1 MTDLDGILRGCFGA
15 ELWIRQ
21 GWQAIG
27 EDDRVAIKTR
37 MDSLFDKG
45 LPFIMKHDKL
55 LYIYAFSLLAQLE
68 VLAIQIPLNFKD
80 ILSEPSLRE
89 RMHQQLLDEIF
100 HGLVFVK
107 ILYLLIEPNALPPTY
122 SPEIERLC
130 DFIRQETCPK
140 TAVVLLNL
148 VGEGWIEEIFASL
161 LEQHIAPD
169 IFKTVLQDEHRHV
182 SEADLYREIGLPEP
196 AQLADKIAYLEE
208 QLLSHLFMQYK
219 YVYSMNTLLGVD
231 AAVAFLENLH
241 AKHQK
246 QLQKLGM
253 QPSDNWQKFM
263 RLAADIMPKVQQYAA
278 GNQTL
283 DMTPIREA
291 LLTQWG
297 DPMCPT
303 MVGEFDLD
311 ISRMGFFER
320 KMPSETLTML
330 MLQTLSR
337 VMHTHAYYRHYLSHG
352 KLYRSEKS
360 YVGLVVQIPGTLDH
374 LGTIVFESVHDLN
387 LQSLSRRVQNVIK
400 LMTYCFQKRAAMEAA
415 HPQYRQWRQ
424 QALQD
429 YRNDSYGY
437 PIPGSAV
444 VSLSNVGQ
452 AGFSRAKSPLR
463 RNESMKFT
471 LMAVERKPQ
480 WNDETQSFQPVDM
493 LPISIS
499 ADHRV
504 FNGAVPVKQH
514 FIRALAEQWQ
524 FQQGPGSQGL
534 TRAAINWS
542 DMELAFAE
550 LEREMPEALYRILTV
565 LQTYWLDFLGV
576 EEHIAQFAKALQAG
590 HEFVPA

>member
-1 MTDLDGILRGCFGA
+1 MDLDGILRGCFGA
-15 ELWIRQ
+15 ETWIRQ

-27 EDDRVAIKTR
+27 DADRLAIKAR
-37 MDSLFDKG
+37 MDTLFEKG
-45 LPFIMKHDKL
+45 LPFTLKHDKT

-80 ILSEPSLRE
+80 SLSSESLRQ
-89 RMHQQLLDEIF
+89 RMHHQLMDEIF

-107 ILYLLIEPNALPPTY
+107 ILYLLIEPYALPPAY

-130 DFIRQETCPK
+130 NFIREESCPK

-148 VGEGWIEEIFASL
+148 VGEGWIEEIFESL

-196 AQLADKIAYLEE
+196 TQLAEKIAYLED
-208 QLLSHLFMQYK
+208 QLLNHLFMQYK
-219 YVYSMNTLLGVD
+219 YVFSMNTLLGVD
-231 AAVAFLENLH
+231 AAAAFLENLH

-253 QPSDNWQKFM
+253 EPSERWQQFM
-263 RLAADIMPKVQQYAA
+263 RFAAELTPKVQRYAKDNTA
-278 GNQTL
+278 V
-283 DMTPIREA
+283 DMSPIREA

-297 DPMCPT
+297 DPLCPT

-337 VMHTHAYYRHYLSHG
+337 VMATHPDYRHYLSHG
-352 KLYRSEKS
+352 KMYRSEKS
-360 YVGLVVQIPGTLDH
+360 YVGLVVQLPGTLDH
-374 LGTIVFESVHDLN
+374 LGTIVFENAHLLSLK
-387 LQSLSRRVQNVIK
+387 SLSRRVHNVIK
-400 LMTYCFQKRAAMEAA
+400 LMTYCFQKREAMEID
-415 HPQYRQWRQ
+415 PKYRLWRT

-444 VSLSNVGQ
+444 VSLSNIGQ
-452 AGFSRAKSPLR
+452 AGFARAKSPLR

-480 WNDETQSFQPVDM
+480 WDGVSQSFQPVDM
-493 LPISIS
+493 LPVSIS

-504 FNGAVPVKQH
+504 FNGAVPVKLH
-514 FIRALAEQWQ
+514 FTQAFAEQYQ
-524 FQQGPGSQGL
+524 ALQQEDVDAS
-534 TRAAINWS
+534 TRAGINWS
-542 DMELAFAE
+542 DLELAFAE
-550 LEREMPEALYRILTV
+550 LEREMPEMLYRVLIV
-565 LQTYWLDFLGV
+565 LQTYWLDFLGI
-576 EEHIAQFAKALQAG
+576 EEQLALFAKPLRVKNAAA
-590 HEFVPA
+590 PAYQ